1 MNTGINITDFQVIGD
16 KLYIA
21 HDLYMWWLQSLTTS
35 FLFGLFFGVALI
47 LIYEYSMNRMYN
59 KKE

>member
-1 MNTGINITDFQVIGD
+1 MNANINITDFHTIGD

-35 FLFGLFFGVALI
+35 FLFGLFFGMVLI
-47 LIYEYSMNRMYN
+47 LIYDNF
-59 KKE
+59 KKSEK